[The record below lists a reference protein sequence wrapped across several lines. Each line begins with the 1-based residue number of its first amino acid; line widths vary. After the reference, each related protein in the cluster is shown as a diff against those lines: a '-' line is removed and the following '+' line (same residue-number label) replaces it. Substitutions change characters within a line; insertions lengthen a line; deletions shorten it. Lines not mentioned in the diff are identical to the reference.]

1 MRVIVRA
8 KADDDI
14 DRVFAWIAKDNPV
27 AATDMVAR
35 IRERINRLATE
46 GLAYIGHTGFV
57 AGTLEVI
64 VRPYI
69 IVYKVFEKRDEIVIL
84 SIVHGAQ
91 NR

>member
-1 MRVIVRA
+1 MRVIIRA

-14 DRVFAWIAKDNPV
+14 DHVFAWIAKDNPS

-35 IRERINRLATE
+35 IQERINQLATE
-46 GLAYIGHTGFV
+46 GLAYIGHIGVV
-57 AGTLEVI
+57 AGTLEII

-69 IVYKVFEKRDEIVIL
+69 IVYKVFERRREIVIL

>member
-46 GLAYIGHTGFV
+46 GLAYI
-57 AGTLEVI
+57 
-64 VRPYI
+64 
-69 IVYKVFEKRDEIVIL
+69 
-84 SIVHGAQ
+84 
-91 NR
+91 